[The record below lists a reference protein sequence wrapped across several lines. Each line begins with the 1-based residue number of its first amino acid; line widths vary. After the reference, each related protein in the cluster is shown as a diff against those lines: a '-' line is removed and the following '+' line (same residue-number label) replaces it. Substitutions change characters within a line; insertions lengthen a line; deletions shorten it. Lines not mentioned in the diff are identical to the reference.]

1 MAIISDF
8 QEDEAPPRQQQAAA
22 VGGAE
27 VEEALAALL
36 ERCGGALPFLQAAI
50 GVAHRRS
57 ALFRDPSAVSKVTA
71 MAAAARAQVEAE
83 ERAAREAK
91 RKAEEAERKAA
102 AEAEKASKAAAA
114 ATAAPAAAEEK
125 PESSAE
131 KDSMEVDKKEEG
143 NVRQPNAGNGL
154 DLEKY
159 SWTQQ
164 LPEVNITVP
173 VPEGTKSRF
182 VVCDIKKNHLKVGL
196 KGQPLII
203 DGELYKPVKVD
214 DCFWSIEDGK
224 SLNIL
229 LTKHNQMEWWKSVI
243 KGDPEVD
250 TQKVEPESSKLSDL
264 DPETRQTVEKMM
276 FDQRQKQM
284 GLPTS
289 DEMQKQEILK
299 KFMAEHPEMDFS
311 GAKIA

>member
-8 QEDEAPPRQQQAAA
+8 KEDEAPQQAAA
-22 VGGAE
+22 GPG
-27 VEEALAALL
+27 VEEALVAAL
-36 ERCGGALPFLQAAI
+36 ERSGGALPFLQAAI
-50 GVAHRRS
+50 DVAHRS
-57 ALFRDPSAVSKVTA
+57 SGLFRDPSAVSKVTA
-71 MAAAARAQVEAE
+71 MAAAVRAQVEAE
-83 ERAAREAK
+83 QRAATEAK

-102 AEAEKASKAAAA
+102 AEAQRAAAEA
-114 ATAAPAAAEEK
+114 ATVEEK
-125 PESSAE
+125 PESSVE
-131 KDSMEVDKKEEG
+131 KDSMEVDRKEEG

-164 LPEVNITVP
+164 LPEVNIIIP
-173 VPEGTKSRF
+173 VPQGTKSRF
-182 VVCDIKKNHLKVGL
+182 VVFDIKKDHLKVGL
-196 KGQPLII
+196 KGQPPII
-203 DGELYKPVKVD
+203 DGELYKPIKVD

-224 SLNIL
+224 TLSIL

-299 KFMAEHPEMDFS
+299 KFMSEHPEMDFS
-311 GAKIA
+311 RAKLA

>member
-8 QEDEAPPRQQQAAA
+8 KEDEATQQAAA
-22 VGGAE
+22 AAGPG
-27 VEEALAALL
+27 VEEALAVAL

-50 GVAHRRS
+50 DVAHRRS
-57 ALFRDPSAVSKVTA
+57 GLFRDPSAVSKVTA
-71 MAAAARAQVEAE
+71 MAATVRAQVEAE
-83 ERAAREAK
+83 ERVAREAK

-102 AEAEKASKAAAA
+102 AEA
-114 ATAAPAAAEEK
+114 ATAEEK
-125 PESSAE
+125 PESSVE
-131 KDSMEVDKKEEG
+131 KDIMEVDKKEEG
-143 NVRQPNAGNGL
+143 NVGQPNAGNGL

-164 LPEVNITVP
+164 LPEVNITIP
-173 VPEGTKSRF
+173 VPQGTKSRF
-182 VVCDIKKNHLKVGL
+182 VVFDIKKNHLKVGL
-196 KGQPLII
+196 KGQPPII

-224 SLNIL
+224 TLSIL

-299 KFMAEHPEMDFS
+299 KFMSEHPEMDFS
-311 GAKIA
+311 RAKLA

>member
-8 QEDEAPPRQQQAAA
+8 KEEEAPQQAAA
-22 VGGAE
+22 GPG
-27 VEEALAALL
+27 VEEALVAAL
-36 ERCGGALPFLQAAI
+36 ERSGGALPFLQAAI
-50 GVAHRRS
+50 DVAHRRS
-57 ALFRDPSAVSKVTA
+57 GLFRDPSAVSKVTA
-71 MAAAARAQVEAE
+71 MAAAVRAQVEAE
-83 ERAAREAK
+83 QRAAREAK

-102 AEAEKASKAAAA
+102 AEAQRAAAEA
-114 ATAAPAAAEEK
+114 ATVEEK
-125 PESSAE
+125 PESSVE
-131 KDSMEVDKKEEG
+131 KDSMEVDRKEEG

-164 LPEVNITVP
+164 LPEVNITIP
-173 VPEGTKSRF
+173 VPQGTKSRF
-182 VVCDIKKNHLKVGL
+182 VVFDIKKDHLKVGL
-196 KGQPLII
+196 KGQPPII

-224 SLNIL
+224 TLSIL

-250 TQKVEPESSKLSDL
+250 TQKVEPESSKLADL

-299 KFMAEHPEMDFS
+299 KFMSEHPEMDFS
-311 GAKIA
+311 RAKLA